1 MNNFEQMNS
10 NNSPQSPW
18 ANQQTVTRTDS
29 SAVTYLKQVYSLL
42 AASMMVAVGAGWV
55 GMTLPFA
62 YEHPYILMFM
72 FIGAVFL
79 AFKVQNAATLFLATG
94 ISGLSIGPI
103 IAMYVGSGMS
113 HIVGQ
118 AAFLTGGIFVGLTFY
133 AMTTKKDFS
142 WMGGMLFAGL
152 IVVILG
158 GLINMFVGSTA
169 MAFGISAIGAMIFSG
184 LILWETQQLRNN
196 PWAVPPTVAALSMY
210 LNVLNLFM
218 SLLRILG
225 ILGGDD

>member
-1 MNNFEQMNS
+1 MNNFEEMNS
-10 NNSPQSPW
+10 GNNQQSPW
-18 ANQQTVTRTDS
+18 GATAAVAT
-29 SAVTYLKQVYSLL
+29 SAESVVTYLKQVYSLL
-42 AASMMVAVGAGWV
+42 AASLLVAVAAGWV
-55 GMTLPFA
+55 GMRLPFA

-72 FIGAVFL
+72 FLGAIFL
-79 AFKVQNAATLFLATG
+79 AFKVQNTATLFLATG
-94 ISGLSIGPI
+94 ISGVSVGPI
-103 IAMYVGSGMS
+103 IAMYIGAGMS

-118 AAFLTGGIFVGLTFY
+118 AVFLTGGIFIGLTFY

-158 GLINMFVGSTA
+158 GLINIFVGSTA
-169 MAFGISAIGAMIFSG
+169 MSFGLSAIGAMVFSG
-184 LILWETQQLRNN
+184 MILWETQQLRDN

-210 LNVLNLFM
+210 LNILNLFL

>member
-10 NNSPQSPW
+10 SDNQGSPW
-18 ANQQTVTRTDS
+18 AQS
-29 SAVTYLKQVYSLL
+29 GSAVKSGAGAVAYLKQVYSLL
-42 AASMMVAVGAGWV
+42 SASMLVAVAAGWV
-55 GMTLPFA
+55 GMRLPFA

-72 FIGAVFL
+72 FIGAIFL

-94 ISGLSIGPI
+94 ISGLSLGPI
-103 IAMYVGSGMS
+103 IAMYVGNGMS

-118 AAFLTGGIFVGLTFY
+118 AAFLTGGIFIGLTFY

-158 GLINMFVGSTA
+158 GLINMFIGSTA

-184 LILWETQQLRNN
+184 MILWETQQLRNN

-210 LNVLNLFM
+210 LNVLNLFL

>member
-1 MNNFEQMNS
+1 MNSFKHMNS
-10 NNSPQSPW
+10 NQNPQSPW
-18 ANQQTVTRTDS
+18 STAQTATKSDAG
-29 SAVTYLKQVYSLL
+29 AVAYLKQVYSLL
-42 AASMMVAVGAGWV
+42 ASSLLVAVAAGWV

-62 YEHPYILMFM
+62 REHPYILMFM
-72 FIGAVFL
+72 FFGAVFL
-79 AFKVQNAATLFLATG
+79 AYKVQNAATLFLATG

-103 IAMYVGSGMS
+103 IAMYVGAGMS

-118 AAFLTGGIFVGLTFY
+118 AVFLTGGIFIGLTFY

-152 IVVILG
+152 IVVVLG
-158 GLINMFVGSTA
+158 GLINIFVGSTA
-169 MAFGISAIGAMIFSG
+169 VSFGLSAVGAMVFSG

-210 LNVLNLFM
+210 LNVINLFL

>member
-1 MNNFEQMNS
+1 MNNFQRMNS
-10 NNSPQSPW
+10 NNTPQSPW
-18 ANQQTVTRTDS
+18 ANSEVAAKAGS
-29 SAVTYLKQVYSLL
+29 GAVAYLKQVYSLL
-42 AASMMVAVGAGWV
+42 AASLLVAVAAGWV

-62 YEHPYILMFM
+62 REHPYILMFM
-72 FIGAVFL
+72 FFGAVFL
-79 AFKVQNAATLFLATG
+79 AYKVQNTATLFLATG

-103 IAMYVGSGMS
+103 IAMYIGAGMS

-118 AAFLTGGIFVGLTFY
+118 AVFLTGGIFIGLTFY

-158 GLINMFVGSTA
+158 GLVNIFIGSTA
-169 MAFGISAIGAMIFSG
+169 MSFGLSAIGAMIFSG

-210 LNVLNLFM
+210 LNVINLFL

>member
-1 MNNFEQMNS
+1 MNNFQRMNS
-10 NNSPQSPW
+10 NMQQPPQANSGTATS
-18 ANQQTVTRTDS
+18 VEH

-42 AASMMVAVGAGWV
+42 ASSMMVAVAAGWV

-62 YEHPYILMFM
+62 REHPYILMFM
-72 FIGAVFL
+72 FLGSVFL
-79 AFKVQNAATLFLATG
+79 AYKVQNAATLFLATG
-94 ISGLSIGPI
+94 LSGLSIGPM
-103 IAMYVGSGMS
+103 IAMYIGAGMS
-113 HIVGQ
+113 HVVGQ
-118 AAFLTGGIFVGLTFY
+118 AAFLTGGIFIGLTFY

-169 MAFGISAIGAMIFSG
+169 MSFGISAIGALIFSG

-196 PWAVPPTVAALSMY
+196 PWAMPPTVAALSMY
-210 LNVLNLFM
+210 LNVLNLFI
-218 SLLRILG
+218 SLLQILG
-225 ILGGDD
+225 ILGSDD